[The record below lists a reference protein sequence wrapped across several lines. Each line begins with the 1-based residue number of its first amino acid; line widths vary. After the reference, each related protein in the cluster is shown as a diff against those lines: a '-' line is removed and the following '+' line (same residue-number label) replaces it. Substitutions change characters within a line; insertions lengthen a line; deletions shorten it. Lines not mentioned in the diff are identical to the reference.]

1 MLGKGTEIGINRLII
16 IYCKAFL
23 EDGKKARW
31 LSDLGLDGYK
41 DIREAK
47 THGVGAELLF
57 TVFIIQVSRYLQ
69 LQNVQ
74 HSRT

>member
-1 MLGKGTEIGINRLII
+1 MGRRQGCQRVSGV
-16 IYCKAFL
+16 
-23 EDGKKARW
+23 
-31 LSDLGLDGYK
+31 SDLRLDGYK